1 MKNLLSLLVLAS
13 LITSCSTYN
22 GPIFKASNYVSTD
35 VGSIYHYK
43 RVDLKTNKKIFLDI
57 IVESCN
63 TNKTK
68 CLYTTKI
75 FDSQNKM
82 IGKYNMHYTIN
93 DGSFFTKGSGSVRV
107 TDNFYKDS
115 SILLPEKLRLNR
127 EVDIQHPER
136 YGDVRE
142 KLIVHKEIPSIE
154 INNHKYENCLNIIF
168 ETITPLGE
176 RKLKIVTD
184 EIDCKN
190 IGTVKKEMAIY
201 SLIPV
206 SNPNYDNYVLKATYL
221 DTLQK
226 ITYKPN

>member
-22 GPIFKASNYVSTD
+22 GPIFKASNYVSTN
-35 VGSIYHYK
+35 VGSTYHYK
-43 RVDLKTNKKIFLDI
+43 RVDLKTKKKIFLDI
-57 IVESCN
+57 TIESCN
-63 TNKTK
+63 SDKTK

-75 FDSQNKM
+75 FNSQDKM
-82 IGKYNMHYTIN
+82 IGKYNMYYTIN
-93 DGSFFTKGSGSVRV
+93 DDSFFTKGSIRV

-127 EVDIQHPER
+127 EVDMQHPER

-142 KLIVHKEIPSIE
+142 KLIVHKEIPSFE

-184 EIDCKN
+184 ETDCKN

-206 SNPNYDNYVLKATYL
+206 SNPNYDNYVLKATYI
-221 DTLQK
+221 DTLQNISHK
-226 ITYKPN
+226 NN

>member
-1 MKNLLSLLVLAS
+1 MRVLLALLITTL
-13 LITSCSTYN
+13 LLTSCSTYN
-22 GPIFKASNYVSTD
+22 GPIFKGTNYVSTD
-35 VGSIYHYK
+35 VGSTYHYN
-43 RVDLKTNKKIFLDI
+43 RVDLKTKKKIFLDI
-57 IVESCN
+57 TVESCN
-63 TNKTK
+63 SDKTK

-93 DGSFFTKGSGSVRV
+93 NGSFFTKGSVRV

-127 EVDIQHPER
+127 EVDMQHPER

-184 EIDCKN
+184 ETDCKN

-206 SNPNYDNYVLKATYL
+206 SNPYYDNYVLEASYL

-226 ITYKPN
+226 ITHKNS